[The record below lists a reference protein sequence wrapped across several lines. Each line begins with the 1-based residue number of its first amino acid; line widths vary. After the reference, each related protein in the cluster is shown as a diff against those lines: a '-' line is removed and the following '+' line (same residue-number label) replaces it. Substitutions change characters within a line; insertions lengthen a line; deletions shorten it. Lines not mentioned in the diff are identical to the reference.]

1 MGPPLVLPEKAEKIS
16 NTTIVIWKVL
26 SGQDIPDAPARP
38 FVDVRDVA
46 RLHVFAMEH
55 GDKANGQRYLAI
67 GGVSSG
73 QAVADILNKHY
84 PQRKDIIKVGHPG
97 QGYPSDYKTQP
108 VGGISFDSSKAVE
121 ATGQDWIGFEQTV
134 LDAAKAFEHYL

>member
-1 MGPPLVLPEKAEKIS
+1 MGPPLVLPEKPEKLS
-16 NTTIVIWKVL
+16 NTTILIWTVL
-26 SGQDIPDAPARP
+26 SGQDFSDAPARP

-46 RLHVFAMEH
+46 RLHVFGIEH
-55 GDKANGQRYLAI
+55 GDKANGQRYLTI

-84 PQRKDIIKVGHPG
+84 PQRKGVIKVGHPG
-97 QGYPSDYKTQP
+97 QGDPSDYKTTAA
-108 VGGISFDSSKAVE
+108 GGISFDTSKAVK

-134 LDAAKAFEHYL
+134 LDAAKVFERYL